1 MLVNSLTNADPLK
14 RAAAVE
20 EIGKRNLKG
29 DMGALKPLL
38 GDPLFFVRVATAG
51 ALLKF
56 GDESG
61 VPVLHSAL
69 TKATPTVA
77 LRAAGILASRGDPA
91 GITHA
96 QTQLGNASWDL
107 RASALTALLSAP
119 DRTVGSRALTIAI
132 TDRSRYVRG
141 GAVLGLAR
149 RGDQESIGLLKGLLR
164 SDPDQTVRVL
174 AARGIADTGMSDA
187 IPLLIECLS
196 SSEEILRTTA
206 MIRLDSFT
214 GANPTGMPLDGAL
227 KATSQDASAGA
238 VADAWTAWWTV
249 NKAKFPM
256 GQQIP
261 GARRNTE
268 NMVTKM

>member
-1 MLVNSLTNADPLK
+1 M
-14 RAAAVE
+14 
-20 EIGKRNLKG
+20 
-29 DMGALKPLL
+29 
-38 GDPLFFVRVATAG
+38 
-51 ALLKF
+51 
-56 GDESG
+56 
-61 VPVLHSAL
+61 
-69 TKATPTVA
+69 
-77 LRAAGILASRGDPA
+77 
-91 GITHA
+91 
-96 QTQLGNASWDL
+96 
-107 RASALTALLSAP
+107 
-119 DRTVGSRALTIAI
+119 
-132 TDRSRYVRG
+132 
-141 GAVLGLAR
+141 AR